1 MRKII
6 LLLCILIA
14 ILKSEAIPA
23 DTLVYRTFGK
33 VVIYHPERTPDSFVI
48 FISGDGGW
56 NKAVMDMAGNVVSQ
70 AAMVLGINIVEYL
83 KRSKSSKSK
92 CLYPAADL
100 EDISMTIQ
108 KKYKFR
114 QYLKPILVG
123 YSSGA
128 TLAYGALAQ
137 APANTF
143 KGIITLGFCP
153 DLEIDRPMCKGTGL
167 NSHVLKGSK
176 SYYLEPCLTL
186 TSPFIALNGE
196 DDQVCTCTN
205 TKKFMEPIPFSE
217 LTILPKVGHG
227 FAVSKNWLPQF
238 ATAFQKIMREL
249 DFAEKKSAENKL
261 LQAQCDSLLASDL
274 PLTIMPSAI
283 KNELPLAIFI
293 SGDGGWTSFDQSLN
307 EKLTEKGIP
316 VLGLDAQK
324 YFWNERK
331 PMAVAEELT
340 VAIKHYMNLW
350 NRNSFIF
357 IGYSFGADVAP
368 FIANSF
374 SSELKETLKG
384 VYCFS
389 PDASGDF
396 EIHITDMLN
405 FSSREKYDV
414 LSELK
419 QIKPM
424 NPVCIF
430 GSDEDAEFQ
439 SILSKAAIKTEIL
452 PGSHHYNN
460 DFEAI
465 STLILKDL
473 KP

>member
-1 MRKII
+1 MRKVF
-6 LLLCILIA
+6 LLICVLIA
-14 ILKSEAIPA
+14 GLKSEAIPA
-23 DTLVYRTFGK
+23 DTLVYRAFGK
-33 VVIYHPERTPDSFVI
+33 VVVYHPERIPDSFVI

-56 NKAVMDMAGNVVSQ
+56 NKAVMDMAAKVVNQ
-70 AAMVLGINIVEYL
+70 GAMVAGINFVSYL

-108 KKYKFR
+108 KKYKFK

-143 KGIITLGFCP
+143 KGLITLGFCP
-153 DLEIDRPMCKGTGL
+153 DLDIDRPMCKGSGL
-167 NSHVLKGSK
+167 NSHIMKGGK
-176 SYYLEPCLTL
+176 SYYLEPCLNL
-186 TSPFIALNGE
+186 TAPFVALNGE
-196 DDQVCTCTN
+196 DDQVCTSPII
-205 TKKFMEPIPFSE
+205 KKYLGNIPMSE
-217 LTILPKVGHG
+217 IIILPKVGHG
-227 FAVSKNWLPQF
+227 FAVTRNWLPQF
-238 ATAFQKIMREL
+238 VTAFEKIVK
-249 DFAEKKSAENKL
+249 DPDYAEKKSAENKL
-261 LQAQCDSLLASDL
+261 LQAQCDSLPASDL

-283 KNELPLAIFI
+283 KSNLPLAIFI
-293 SGDGGWTSFDQSLN
+293 SGDGGWTSFDQSFN

-316 VLGLDAQK
+316 VLGIDAQK

-331 PMAVAEELT
+331 PMEVADKLND
-340 VAIKHYMNLW
+340 VIIHYMNLW

-374 SSELKETLKG
+374 SAQMKETLKG

-389 PDASGDF
+389 PDESGDF
-396 EIHITDMLN
+396 EVHIIDMLN
-405 FSSREKYDV
+405 FGSQGKYDV
-414 LSELK
+414 SSELK
-419 QIKPM
+419 KIKQM

-430 GSDEDAEFQ
+430 GTDEANDFQ
-439 SILSKAAIKTEIL
+439 NALTKDGIKTEVL

-465 STLILKDL
+465 SNLILKNL
-473 KP
+473 SH

>member
-1 MRKII
+1 MWKII
-6 LLLCILIA
+6 ILFCSLIA
-14 ILKSEAIPA
+14 VLKSEAIPA
-23 DTLVYRTFGK
+23 DTLVTKTFGK
-33 VVIYHPERTPDSFVI
+33 VVIYHPDRIPNSFVI

-56 NKAVMDMAGNVVSQ
+56 NKGVIDMAGNVVDQ
-70 AAMVLGINIVEYL
+70 GAMVAGINIVEYL
-83 KRSKSSKSK
+83 KRSKSTASK
-92 CLYPAADL
+92 CFYPASDL

-114 QYLKPILVG
+114 QYLKPILAG

-143 KGIITLGFCP
+143 KGLISLGFCP
-153 DLEIDRPMCKGTGL
+153 DLEISRPMCKGAGL
-167 NSHVLKGSK
+167 DSHVLTAGK

-186 TSPFIALNGE
+186 TAPFIALNGE
-196 DDQVCTCTN
+196 DDQVCSCTN
-205 TKKFMEPIPFSE
+205 TKKFMEPIPLSE
-217 LTILPKVGHG
+217 LIILPKVGHG
-227 FAVSKNWLPQF
+227 FAVTKNWLPQF
-238 ATAFQKIMREL
+238 LTAFRKIVSEP
-249 DFAEKKSAENKL
+249 DYAEKKSAENKL
-261 LQAQCDSLLASDL
+261 LQAQSDSLLVSDL
-274 PLTIMPSAI
+274 PLTIIPSAI
-283 KNELPLAIFI
+283 KSELPLAIFI

-307 EKLTEKGIP
+307 EKLAEKGIP

-331 PMAVAEELT
+331 PNEVADELAV
-340 VAIKHYMNLW
+340 VAKHYLNLW
-350 NRNSFIF
+350 NRNNFIF

-368 FIANSF
+368 FISNSF
-374 SSELKETLKG
+374 SPELKEILKG

-405 FSSREKYDV
+405 YSSREKYDV
-414 LSELK
+414 SSELK
-419 QIKPM
+419 QIKSM
-424 NPVCIF
+424 NPICIF
-430 GSDEDAEFQ
+430 GSNEDAEFQ
-439 SILSKAAIKTEIL
+439 DVLSKAGIKTEIL

-473 KP
+473 NP

>member
-1 MRKII
+1 MQKII
-6 LLLCILIA
+6 LLICILISG
-14 ILKSEAIPA
+14 LKSEAIPA
-23 DTLVYRTFGK
+23 DTIVYRTFGK
-33 VVIYHPERTPDSFVI
+33 VVIYHPEHIPNSFVI

-56 NKAVMDMAGNVVSQ
+56 NKSVMDMAANVSAQ
-70 AAMVLGINIVEYL
+70 GAMVAGINIVDYL
-83 KRSKSSKSK
+83 RRSKTSASK

-143 KGIITLGFCP
+143 KGVIALGFCP
-153 DLEIDRPMCKGTGL
+153 DIEVDRPLCKGAGL
-167 NSHVLKGSK
+167 NSHVLKGTK
-176 SYYLEPCLTL
+176 SFYLEPCL
-186 TSPFIALNGE
+186 SMSAPFIALNGE
-196 DDQVCTCTN
+196 DDQVCTCQN
-205 TKKFMEPIPFSE
+205 TKKFMEPVPMSE
-217 LTILPKVGHG
+217 LIILPKVGHG
-227 FAVSKNWLPQF
+227 FAVTKNWLPQF
-238 ATAFQKIMREL
+238 ATAFRKIVSEQ
-249 DFAEKKSAENKL
+249 DYAEKKSAENKL

-274 PLTIMPSAI
+274 PLTIMPSEI
-283 KNELPLAIFI
+283 KGDLPLAIFI
-293 SGDGGWTSFDQSLN
+293 SGDGGWTSFDQALN

-331 PMAVAEELT
+331 PREVAEELT
-340 VAIKHYMNLW
+340 VAIKHYLNLW

-368 FIANSF
+368 FIANNF
-374 SSELKETLKG
+374 SGEMKEILKG

-389 PDASGDF
+389 PDATGDF
-396 EIHITDMLN
+396 EIHITDMLSIN
-405 FSSREKYDV
+405 SREKYDV
-414 LSELK
+414 SSELK
-419 QIKPM
+419 QITSM
-424 NPVCIF
+424 NPICIF
-430 GSDEDAEFQ
+430 GIEEESEFKNV
-439 SILSKAAIKTEIL
+439 LSGAGIRTEIL
-452 PGSHHYNN
+452 SGSHHYNN
-460 DFEAI
+460 DYEAI
-465 STLILKDL
+465 SALILKDL

>member
-6 LLLCILIA
+6 LLLSILITV
-14 ILKSEAIPA
+14 LKSQAIPA
-23 DTLVYRTFGK
+23 DTIVYRAFGK
-33 VVIYHPERTPDSFVI
+33 VVVYHPEKIPDSFVI

-56 NKAVMDMAGNVVSQ
+56 NKAVMDMAAKVVDQ
-70 AAMVLGINIVEYL
+70 GAMVAGINIVSYL
-83 KRSKSSKSK
+83 KRSKSSKSR

-108 KKYKFR
+108 KKYKFK

-143 KGIITLGFCP
+143 KGVIALGFCP
-153 DLEIDRPMCKGTGL
+153 DLDIDRPMCKGSGL
-167 NSHVLKGSK
+167 NSHIMKGGK
-176 SYYLEPCLTL
+176 SYYLEPFMNLTA
-186 TSPFIALNGE
+186 PFVALNGE
-196 DDQVCTCTN
+196 DDQVCTSAII
-205 TKKFMEPIPFSE
+205 KKYMETIPMSE
-217 LTILPKVGHG
+217 IITLPKVGHG
-227 FAVSKNWLPQF
+227 FAVTRNWLPQF
-238 ATAFQKIMREL
+238 VTAFEKIVK
-249 DFAEKKSAENKL
+249 DPDYAEKKSAENLL
-261 LQAQCDSLLASDL
+261 LQAQCDSLPASDL

-283 KNELPLAIFI
+283 KGNLPLAIFI

-316 VLGLDAQK
+316 VLGIDAQK

-331 PMAVAEELT
+331 PMEVADKLT
-340 VAIKHYMNLW
+340 DVIKHYMRLW

-374 SSELKETLKG
+374 SAQLKETLKG

-389 PDASGDF
+389 PDESGDF
-396 EIHITDMLN
+396 EVHIIDMLN
-405 FSSREKYDV
+405 FSSQGKYDV
-414 LSELK
+414 SSELRKIK
-419 QIKPM
+419 QL

-430 GSDEDAEFQ
+430 GTEEAADFQ
-439 SILSKAAIKTEIL
+439 NVLSKEDIKTEVL

-465 STLILKDL
+465 STLILKNL
-473 KP
+473 NH